1 MSAAEEEIINEEEDV
16 AVADDGAE
24 PKGEPDPEMM
34 AKLMAAMGQGG
45 AGGEGGGGMDM
56 ASLQAMLG
64 GMGGGGMGGMGGMGG
79 GMPGGPPM
87 DLQQKARANQEAD
100 AAKNDGEKDAEGY
113 KWEQTSKYGESEVTH
128 AACSP
133 HACGAP
139 HL

>member
-45 AGGEGGGGMDM
+45 AGGEGGGMDM

-87 DLQQKARANQEAD
+87 DLQQKARSNQEAD